1 MIHMK
6 CTHSSFPLF
15 FKKRAG
21 LKTDHKTLKEYLSI
35 EKYRTVDKTTFNV
48 PGYDFEQSMALFSA
62 IYLATLKRRDDQ
74 VSNKKIDN
82 MRTAAFV
89 NAINK
94 IGESY
99 LQLGIF
105 P

>member
-1 MIHMK
+1 M
-6 CTHSSFPLF
+6 
-15 FKKRAG
+15 
-21 LKTDHKTLKEYLSI
+21 LKTVEEMTGKKVSAAERAVIAHGPDE
-35 EKYRTVDKTTFNV
+35 VDLVYSGLEDTMIGSFH
-48 PGYDFEQSMALFSA
+48 EIRE
-62 IYLATLKRRDDQ
+62 IYKA
-74 VSNKKIDN
+74 NKKIDN